1 MEEQHQK
8 QGTGA
13 MSVVAATLPLPA
25 QSCLGALQDQ
35 ITTTTA
41 TTTTTTATSPL
52 PPRSRGRNDRQWRAK
67 NATLTKRT
75 PPPAS
80 QGQERECVESLS
92 EPVADSI
99 IEESLVRRGD
109 EPAQG
114 VELSMR
120 AISDI
125 SLGDALDSF
134 LAGSLGE
141 VTEEFGDDW
150 CTDSKLST
158 SVFDEDEILGDG
170 GSSMLR
176 QMISQ
181 TLAKLPCRKDAI
193 TAEVDKLN
201 EQCQADDY
209 EGPPVA
215 APLDDKELAVM
226 DAMMKQRMIS
236 ARENLN
242 YARRLCYRGRL
253 ESCSSSSC
261 PICLDAMSCRQMVWR
276 LPCLHQVHAGCAEKT
291 FGSRR
296 TPLCPLCR
304 HDIRRSTLG

>member
-1 MEEQHQK
+1 
-8 QGTGA
+8 

-242 YARRLCYRGRL
+242 YAGASAIGAGWSRVPRPLAPSAL
-253 ESCSSSSC
+253 TQ
-261 PICLDAMSCRQMVWR
+261 CLADRWSGDYPACTRCMQDVLKRHS
-276 LPCLHQVHAGCAEKT
+276 AAAE
-291 FGSRR
+291 
-296 TPLCPLCR
+296 PLFVLFVA
-304 HDIRRSTLG
+304 T